1 MATNQ
6 LSRVSEEDDDIP
18 PIYPP
23 RTGPRVVICE
33 ITGHPVVAAR
43 PGVPPVTDEE
53 IKRLLEDFP

>member
-33 ITGHPVVAAR
+33 ITGHPVVSAQ
-43 PGVPPVTDEE
+43 PGAPPVTDEE